1 MTLML
6 ESRMPGN
13 WHVRFG
19 GGESEK
25 YQQWQL
31 AGFLSYVEIGDTIQ
45 RAGPD
50 TKRLLSWM
58 AAIGKELGFDGDI
71 LRHLGDLLTQ
81 SGCYDV
87 EVQIGRA
94 SCRVTV

>member
-25 YQQWQL
+25 CRQRQL
-31 AGFLSYVEIGDTIQ
+31 VGFLSYT
-45 RAGPD
+45 
-50 TKRLLSWM
+50 
-58 AAIGKELGFDGDI
+58 AIGTAIRYIGNGP
-71 LRHLGDLLTQ
+71 HLPPTGQ
-81 SGCYDV
+81 GRV
-87 EVQIGRA
+87 VIPVQ
-94 SCRVTV
+94 

>member
-25 YQQWQL
+25 GQQWHL
-31 AGFLSYVEIGDTIQ
+31 VGFLSYTAVGTAV
-45 RAGPD
+45 RYVGSGPNMPP
-50 TKRLLSWM
+50 TN
-58 AAIGKELGFDGDI
+58 
-71 LRHLGDLLTQ
+71 Q
-81 SGCYDV
+81 
-87 EVQIGRA
+87 GRT
-94 SCRVTV
+94 TVPTG

>member
-25 YQQWQL
+25 DQQWHL
-31 AGFLSYVEIGDTIQ
+31 VGFLSYPVSCYWAMEMLLALSSRYWP
-45 RAGPD
+45 RAVPGWN
-50 TKRLLSWM
+50 KSW
-58 AAIGKELGFDGDI
+58 AFARSLAELV
-71 LRHLGDLLTQ
+71 RA
-81 SGCYDV
+81 
-87 EVQIGRA
+87 VQA
-94 SCRVTV
+94 SSSIPLVSQPWS

>member
-19 GGESEK
+19 GGGSEK

-31 AGFLSYVEIGDTIQ
+31 VGFLSYTAVGTAVRYVGSGPNMPPINQGHATI
-45 RAGPD
+45 P
-50 TKRLLSWM
+50 TN
-58 AAIGKELGFDGDI
+58 
-71 LRHLGDLLTQ
+71 
-81 SGCYDV
+81 
-87 EVQIGRA
+87 
-94 SCRVTV
+94 

>member
-25 YQQWQL
+25 DQQWHL
-31 AGFLSYVEIGDTIQ
+31 VGFLSYT
-45 RAGPD
+45 
-50 TKRLLSWM
+50 
-58 AAIGKELGFDGDI
+58 AIGTAVRYVG
-71 LRHLGDLLTQ
+71 
-81 SGCYDV
+81 SGLPPV
-87 EVQIGRA
+87 NQGRA
-94 SCRVTV
+94 TVHTG

>member
-31 AGFLSYVEIGDTIQ
+31 VGFLSYTSIGTAV
-45 RAGPD
+45 RYVG
-50 TKRLLSWM
+50 
-58 AAIGKELGFDGDI
+58 
-71 LRHLGDLLTQ
+71 
-81 SGCYDV
+81 SGANMPPTN
-87 EVQIGRA
+87 QGRA
-94 SCRVTV
+94 TVPTS